1 MAELIHPTR
10 LAGVH
15 GGETVLVSGDAGRG
29 TSRSGWSLVAGF
41 GDGAGVGLRVVAPGL
56 SAGSGDDYELVLV
69 GVEKHRWERWLGAK
83 AWTAVGGKAVMPF
96 LVDPEAK
103 GMCVDPRVGLDP
115 DALGLW
121 GQALR
126 LAFFLGFSEVVVR
139 GIGEALD
146 GPQAVAALRRLRG
159 LYARYGRELFEE
171 PLEGRATGL
180 LPLKEPGWAEER
192 SAEQGRRRE
201 RTCRSVPDCLTWL
214 GDRPSQKELR
224 DLAALFGASGARAE
238 RLYWVERASS
248 APGARVETY
257 REYLAL
263 LEAAG
268 LAEQTR
274 EAVEK
279 ELVRHLEVFPGDEA
293 VRDLLHERLWDRDE
307 AVGRA
312 ARELIGRLAERGL
325 APKITVVTPS
335 FNQARYLEATIE
347 SVLGQGYPN
356 LEYMILDGGSTD
368 GSVEI
373 IKRYEKHLAWWRSHE
388 DEGQYEAVNEG
399 LRRATGDV
407 LGWIN
412 SDDYYRKDSLFV
424 VGALFALRR
433 DVEWVTG
440 RPDILLPDGKVST
453 LARMRPYSRRFYLE
467 HGLISFI
474 QQEGTF
480 WRRSLWERAGGYVD
494 GSLRYA
500 GDFELWMR
508 FFRHAHLHRIDHSFA
523 VFRRHGEQKTMQM
536 EAYHREA
543 ETIIERER
551 KIYEEEG
558 GWFDAL
564 PPRPIRPMVSEGRLV
579 FY

>member
-1 MAELIHPTR
+1 MAELIHPDV
-10 LAGVH
+10 LEGVH
-15 GGETVLVSGDAGRG
+15 GGEAVLVSRCG
-29 TSRSGWSLVAGF
+29 SQQSGVAACKLAVGF
-41 GDGAGVGLRVVAPGL
+41 GQGPAQVNYLVNFPGSALGL
-56 SAGSGDDYELVLV
+56 SGCDVAAV
-69 GVEKHRWERWLGAK
+69 GVYRREWEAWLESKIWASLDVR
-83 AWTAVGGKAVMPF
+83 TVMPY
-96 LVDPEAK
+96 LVDPEAD
-103 GMCVDPRVGLDP
+103 GMCVDPRVGFDP
-115 DALGLW
+115 DALDVW

-126 LAFFLGFSEVVVR
+126 LAFFLGFSEVVVS
-139 GIGEALD
+139 GIGEALRSPEA
-146 GPQAVAALRRLRG
+146 GAALRRLRG

-171 PLEGRATGL
+171 PVEGRVTGL
-180 LPLKEPGWAEER
+180 LPLREPGWAEAR
-192 SAEQGRRRE
+192 SEGQRRRRE
-201 RTCRSVPDCLTWL
+201 RTCRSPAECLTWL

-224 DLAALFGASGARAE
+224 DLVALFGASGARAE
-238 RLYWVERASS
+238 RLYWVERATA

-257 REYLAL
+257 REYLSL
-263 LEAAG
+263 LEEAG
-268 LAEQTR
+268 LAGQTR

-279 ELVRHLEVFPGDEA
+279 DLFRHLEVFPGDEA
-293 VRDLLHERLWDRDE
+293 VRDLLHERLWDRD
-307 AVGRA
+307 AFVGEA
-312 ARELIGRLAERGL
+312 ARELISRLAERGL
-325 APKITVVTPS
+325 APRISVVTPS
-335 FNQARYLEATIE
+335 FNQAQYLEATIE

-373 IKRYEKHLAWWRSHE
+373 IKKHEKHLAWWRSHE
-388 DEGQYEAVNEG
+388 DKGQYAAVDEG
-399 LRRATGDV
+399 LRRVTGDI

-433 DVEWVTG
+433 DVEWITG

-467 HGLISFI
+467 HGLVSFI

-508 FFRHAHLHRIDHSFA
+508 FFRHAHLHRVDHSFA
-523 VFRRHGEQKTMQM
+523 VFRRHAEQKTAQM

-543 ETIIERER
+543 EEIIERER
-551 KIYEEEG
+551 KLYEEEG

-564 PPRPIRPMVSEGRLV
+564 PPRPIRPMVVEGRLV